1 MELNLAQLQAVALG
15 AVSVTREEGG
25 YYFHRFTDAQEE
37 FYRLRDAGHYTKT
50 FAPAGIKLHFKTDST
65 RLFLQ
70 AEMTNGSSRF
80 FFAFDVYVNGEL
92 IGSMDNFTG
101 VELPVGQPTVELPL
115 GLYEKEFE
123 LGPGEKELAVYLPFS
138 VKTLVKCV
146 ALDDGAFIEP
156 LKSSKKLLAFGDSI
170 THGYDALHPANM
182 YITRVAEVLDAEEFN
197 KGIGGEIF
205 VPGLAALREPY
216 DPDYIT
222 VAYGT
227 NDWARCTDGRLTV
240 EEYRANC
247 RAFYKTISDLYPAAK
262 IYAISPIWRKG
273 GDTAYAC
280 GTLAIAE
287 EIISDAVAELSNV
300 TLIPGADLVPH
311 EEELFADLRLHPND
325 AGFAHYAKN
334 LLAAIG

>member
-1 MELNLAQLQAVALG
+1 MKLNLAQLQAIAVG
-15 AVSVTREEGG
+15 AVSVTCEENG
-25 YYFHRFTDAQEE
+25 YYFHRFTAEQEE

-50 FAPAGIKLHFKTDST
+50 FAPAGVKLHFKTNST

-70 AEMTNGSSRF
+70 AELTNGSSRF
-80 FFAFDVYVNGEL
+80 FFAFDVYVNGEP

-156 LKSSKKLLAFGDSI
+156 VKPAKKLLAFGDSI
-170 THGYDALHPANM
+170 THGYDALHPSNM
-182 YITRVAEVLDAEEFN
+182 YITRVAEALDAEEFN

-247 RAFYKTISDLYPAAK
+247 RAFYKTLSNLYPMAK

-287 EIISDAVAELSNV
+287 EIISEAVAELPNV
-300 TLIPGADLVPH
+300 TLIPGAGLVPH